1 MPRAV
6 SLRLRGRTWPIRIGD
21 GVAAA
26 IPRFLPGPRRAFVVC
41 DAALPTARDAVLG
54 GLANGGWEAH
64 ALPVEAGEALKT
76 TAAVNALY
84 GELLAR
90 RADRDSVLVAV
101 GGGTVGDAA
110 GFVAA
115 TYLRGIDW
123 IGVPTTLLAQVDS
136 AVGGKTAINHEAGK
150 NLVGAFHQPALVVCD
165 TALLATLPRR
175 ELVSGLGE
183 VLKYG
188 LVYDGLFLD
197 WLAHRLEAFVA
208 LDPPTLA
215 RAIETSLRWKCRAV
229 AKDELDRKGVREA
242 LNFGHT
248 LGHALESATNY
259 EGYRHGE
266 AVVWGMRFAL
276 ALSVVRGHMSPD
288 VRPPLDAL
296 LARLDVPPLLD
307 ARDTLFEKTTR
318 DKKVKDGRTRFVLL
332 ARPGHVVLDHEV
344 GRDDLVAAW
353 SLLTEGSD
361 GR

>member
-1 MPRAV
+1 MSRA
-6 SLRLRGRTWPIRIGD
+6 LHLCLRGRDHPIHIGA
-21 GVAAA
+21 GVAAE
-26 IPRFLPGPRRAFVVC
+26 IPRLLDGPRRAFVVC
-41 DAALPTARDAVLG
+41 DVARPHARTAVMD
-54 GLANGGWEAH
+54 GLAAAGWAAD
-64 ALPVEAGEALKT
+64 ALPVEAGEGLKT
-76 TAAVNALY
+76 PAAVNALY

-90 RADRDSVLVAV
+90 KADRDALLVAV

-123 IGVPTTLLAQVDS
+123 VGVPTTLLAQVDS

-150 NLVGAFHQPALVVCD
+150 NLIGAFHQPALVVCD

-188 LVYDGLFLD
+188 LVYDPPFFERLALD
-197 WLAHRLEAFVA
+197 ACLA

-215 RAIETSLRWKCRAV
+215 GAIETSLRWKCRAV
-229 AKDELDRKGVREA
+229 EQDELDRTGVREA

-248 LGHALESATNY
+248 LGHALEAATGY
-259 EGYRHGE
+259 AGYRHGE
-266 AVVWGMRFAL
+266 AIVWGMRFAL
-276 ALSVVRGHMSPD
+276 ALSVVRGHMAAAD
-288 VRPPLDAL
+288 RPPLDAR

-307 ARDTLFEKTTR
+307 ARDALFEKTTR
-318 DKKVKDGRTRFVLL
+318 DKKSKGGRTRFVLL
-332 ARPGHVVLDHEV
+332 RRPGEVVLDPEV
-344 GRDDLVAAW
+344 TRDDLAAAW
-353 SLLTEGSD
+353 DLLREAAD